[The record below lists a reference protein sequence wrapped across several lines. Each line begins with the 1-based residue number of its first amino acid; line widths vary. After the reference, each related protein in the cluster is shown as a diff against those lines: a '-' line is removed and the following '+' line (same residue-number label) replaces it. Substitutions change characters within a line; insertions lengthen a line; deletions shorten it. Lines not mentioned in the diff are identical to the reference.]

1 MEKIV
6 LSKLG
11 PTSKTNIAISNILG
25 SIAAEKIT
33 FKPVELTTID
43 MNFVKPNLDKLG
55 DVDTTATTINN
66 VLENI
71 SLHDKDIKTNELT
84 NLNVYDNTE
93 NKIRTLDDINI
104 NL

>member
-11 PTSKTNIAISNILG
+11 TTSKTNAAISNILG
-25 SIAAEKIT
+25 SIPVEKIT

-43 MNFVKPNLDKLG
+43 MNFVNPNLDKLG

-71 SLHDKDIKTNELT
+71 SLHDKDITTNELT

-104 NL
+104 NI